1 MEATMKKN
9 KSVHFNSFSTGIWK
23 ENPLLVSL
31 LGTCPALAVTTSLE
45 NSIGMGVLF
54 TFVLVCSNVLV
65 SMVRKLVPEEA
76 ETPCYIVIIA
86 AFVTIVKMLTEAF
99 LKPLYD
105 SLGIFLSLLVVNC
118 IVLGRAEA
126 FANKNT
132 VFDSF
137 LDGIGNGIGF
147 TLAISIIAFFR
158 EILGTGM
165 LTYTDIFHSYGAGE
179 EAFSVSLC
187 ILTWEEK
194 GYDFSMSLFTN
205 PAGGFIVFGIVL
217 AIMSAVHI
225 HKDNKVKIENKKALL
240 KKQEEMRLKK
250 EAEAKQKESLSKQAS
265 EPVKE
270 GGNLA

>member
-1 MEATMKKN
+1 METTMKKN
-9 KSVHFNSFSTGIWK
+9 NSLHVQSLSNGIWK

-31 LGTCPALAVTTSLE
+31 LGCCPALAVTTSLE

-54 TFVLVCSNVLV
+54 TFVLVCSNVLI
-65 SMVRKLVPEEA
+65 SMIRKLVPEEA

-86 AFVTIVKMLTEAF
+86 AFVTIVKMFTEAF

-147 TLAISIIAFFR
+147 TIAISIIALFR

-165 LTYTDIFHSYGAGE
+165 LTYTDIFHSYDAGE
-179 EAFSVSLC
+179 EAFSLSLPL
-187 ILTWEEK
+187 LTNDAL
-194 GYDFSMSLFTN
+194 GYDFSMSLFSN
-205 PAGGFIVFGIVL
+205 PAGGFIVFGSLIAV
-217 AIMSAVHI
+217 MSAIHI
-225 HKDNKVKIENKKALL
+225 HKDNKVKIANKKALL
-240 KKQEEMRLKK
+240 KKQAEMKAKKAQEEKALANPAT
-250 EAEAKQKESLSKQAS
+250 ENQ
-265 EPVKE
+265 
-270 GGNLA
+270 GGIKA